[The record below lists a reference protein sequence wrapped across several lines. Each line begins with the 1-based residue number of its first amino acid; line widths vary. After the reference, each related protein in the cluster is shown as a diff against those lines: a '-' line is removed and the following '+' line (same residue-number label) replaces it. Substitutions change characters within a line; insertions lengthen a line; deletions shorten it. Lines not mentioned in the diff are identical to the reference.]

1 MIVSYPDFPLTFFIS
16 YALYPQLSYKIA
28 DIRLAQNGKLS
39 YRWALDH
46 MSILDKIKIKNVKK
60 KPLAGYRIGFCLHIT
75 KESSVLVMTAKQLG
89 ADIALCSANPL
100 SVQDD
105 IAAFLSSEGIN
116 TFGWRGE
123 TKREYDECIDSV
135 LKFQPNII
143 TDDGSDL
150 HIAANKA
157 KVKIFGGSEETT
169 SGVKRLKALE
179 RRRKLMYPVI
189 AVNDA
194 YTKHMFDNRYGTGQ
208 STLDGI
214 IRTTSLFIPGKQIVV
229 CGYGWVGKGVA
240 ARARGMGAI
249 VTITE
254 IDPIKAIEA
263 NMDGFN
269 VTRLYDIVSIGDIF
283 ITCTGQTNIIRK
295 EHIKKMKSGA
305 ILTNAGH
312 FDREID
318 IKYLYSQDKSPVAVR
333 SHVDCFNI
341 LDKKIYLVSKGRVVN
356 LVGAEGHPP
365 EVMALSFA
373 NQLLSIIYVSKN
385 YHKMQNKVYPVP
397 NEIDLSVAK
406 YALTAMNIKIDIMT
420 KTQRLY
426 LDEWK

>member
-1 MIVSYPDFPLTFFIS
+1 MV
-16 YALYPQLSYKIA
+16 
-28 DIRLAQNGKLS
+28 
-39 YRWALDH
+39 
-46 MSILDKIKIKNVKK
+46 ILDKIKIKNEKK

-75 KESSVLVMTAKQLG
+75 KETSVLVMAAKELG
-89 ADIALCSANPL
+89 ADVALCSANPL

-105 IAAFLSSEGIN
+105 IAAFLSSEGVT
-116 TFGWRGE
+116 TFAWRGE
-123 TKREYDECIDSV
+123 TKREYDACINSV
-135 LKFQPNII
+135 LKFRPNII

-150 HIAANKA
+150 HIAANKT

-169 SGVKRLKALE
+169 SGIKRLKALE
-179 RRRKLMYPVI
+179 RRKRLMYPVI

-208 STLDGI
+208 STIDGI
-214 IRTTSLFIPGKQIVV
+214 LRTTSLFLPGKQIIV

-240 ARARGMGAI
+240 ARTRGMGAI
-249 VTITE
+249 ITITE

-269 VTRLYDIVSIGDIF
+269 VKRLSDVVSIGDIF
-283 ITCTGQTNIIRK
+283 ITCTGQTHVIRE

-305 ILTNAGH
+305 ILANAGH
-312 FDREID
+312 FDIEID
-318 IKYLYSQDKSPVAVR
+318 TKYLYSQDKSPASVR
-333 SHVDCFNI
+333 ADIDCFNI
-341 LDKKIYLVSKGRVVN
+341 VGKKIYLISKGRVVN

-373 NQLLSIIYVSKN
+373 NQLLSIIFISKN
-385 YHKMQNKVYPVP
+385 YHKMENKIYNVP
-397 NEIDLSVAK
+397 REIDQSVAK
-406 YALTAMNIKIDIMT
+406 YALDSMNIEIDKMT

-426 LDEWK
+426 IDKWE

>member
-1 MIVSYPDFPLTFFIS
+1 LFS
-16 YALYPQLSYKIA
+16 KIA
-28 DIRLAQNGKLS
+28 DIRLAQKGKLS
-39 YRWALDH
+39 YQWASDH
-46 MSILDKIKIKNVKK
+46 MSILDKIKNKYEKK
-60 KPLAGYRIGFCLHIT
+60 KPLVGYRIGFCLHIT
-75 KESSVLVMTAKQLG
+75 KETSVLVMTAKQLG

-105 IAAFLSSEGIN
+105 IAAFLSSEGII
-116 TFGWRGE
+116 TFAWRGE
-123 TKREYDECIDSV
+123 TKREYDECIGSV

-157 KVKIFGGSEETT
+157 KAKIFGGSEETA

-179 RRRKLMYPVI
+179 RRKRLLYPVI

-208 STLDGI
+208 STIDGI
-214 IRTTSLFIPGKQIVV
+214 LRTTSLFIPGKQIVV

-249 VTITE
+249 VTVTE
-254 IDPIKAIEA
+254 INPIKAMEA

-269 VTRLYDIVSIGDIF
+269 VKRLYDAVSIGDIF
-283 ITCTGQTNIIRK
+283 ITCTGQTNVIRK
-295 EHIKKMKSGA
+295 EHIKKMKCGA

-318 IKYLYSQDKSPVAVR
+318 IKYLYSQDKSPVTVR
-333 SHVDCFNI
+333 TNIDCFKI
-341 LDKKIYLVSKGRVVN
+341 LGKKIYLVSKGRVVN

-373 NQLLSIIYVSKN
+373 NQIMSIIFLSKN
-385 YHKMQNKVYPVP
+385 YSKMDNKVYSVP
-397 NEIDLSVAK
+397 SEIDLSVAK
-406 YALTAMNIKIDIMT
+406 YALAAMNIEIDTMT
-420 KTQRLY
+420 DSQRLY
-426 LDEWK
+426 LDKWD

>member
-1 MIVSYPDFPLTFFIS
+1 MFS
-16 YALYPQLSYKIA
+16 KIA
-28 DIRLAQNGKLS
+28 DIRLAQKGKLS
-39 YRWALDH
+39 YQWASDH
-46 MSILDKIKIKNVKK
+46 MSILDKIKNKYEKK
-60 KPLAGYRIGFCLHIT
+60 KPLVGYRIGFCLHIT
-75 KESSVLVMTAKQLG
+75 KETSVLVMTAKQLG

-105 IAAFLSSEGIN
+105 IAAFLSSEGII
-116 TFGWRGE
+116 TFAWRGE
-123 TKREYDECIDSV
+123 TKREYDECIGSV

-157 KVKIFGGSEETT
+157 KAKIFGGSEETA

-179 RRRKLMYPVI
+179 RRKRLLYPVI

-208 STLDGI
+208 STIDGI
-214 IRTTSLFIPGKQIVV
+214 LRTTSLFIPGKQIVV

-249 VTITE
+249 VTVTE
-254 IDPIKAIEA
+254 INPIKAMEA

-269 VTRLYDIVSIGDIF
+269 VKRLYDAVSIGDIF
-283 ITCTGQTNIIRK
+283 ITCTGQTNVIRK
-295 EHIKKMKSGA
+295 EHIKKMKCGA

-318 IKYLYSQDKSPVAVR
+318 IKYLYSQDKSPVTVR
-333 SHVDCFNI
+333 TNIDCFKI
-341 LDKKIYLVSKGRVVN
+341 LGKKIYLVSKGRVVN

-373 NQLLSIIYVSKN
+373 NQIMSIIFLSKN
-385 YHKMQNKVYPVP
+385 YSKMDNKVYSVP
-397 NEIDLSVAK
+397 SEIDLSVAK
-406 YALTAMNIKIDIMT
+406 YALAAMNIEIDTMT
-420 KTQRLY
+420 DSQRLY
-426 LDEWK
+426 LDKWD

>member
-1 MIVSYPDFPLTFFIS
+1 MYPP
-16 YALYPQLSYKIA
+16 LSYKIA

-39 YRWALDH
+39 YQWARDH
-46 MSILDKIKIKNVKK
+46 MVILDKIKIKNEKK

-75 KESSVLVMTAKQLG
+75 KETSVLVMTAKELG
-89 ADIALCSANPL
+89 ADVALCSANPL

-105 IAAFLSSEGIN
+105 IAAFLSSEGIT
-116 TFGWRGE
+116 TFAWRGE
-123 TKREYDECIDSV
+123 TKREYDESINSV
-135 LKFQPNII
+135 LKFRPNII

-150 HIAANKA
+150 HIAANKT

-179 RRRKLMYPVI
+179 RRKRLMYPVI

-208 STLDGI
+208 STIDGI
-214 IRTTSLFIPGKQIVV
+214 LRTTSLFLPGKQIIV

-249 VTITE
+249 ITITE

-269 VTRLYDIVSIGDIF
+269 VKRLSDVVSIGDIF
-283 ITCTGQTNIIRK
+283 ITCTGQTHVIRE

-305 ILTNAGH
+305 ILANAGH
-312 FDREID
+312 FDIEID
-318 IKYLYSQDKSPVAVR
+318 TKYLYSQDKSPASVR
-333 SHVDCFNI
+333 ADIDCFNI
-341 LDKKIYLVSKGRVVN
+341 VGKKIYLISKGRVVN

-373 NQLLSIIYVSKN
+373 NQLLSIIFISKN
-385 YHKMQNKVYPVP
+385 YYNMENKIYNVP
-397 NEIDLSVAK
+397 REIDQSVAK
-406 YALTAMNIKIDIMT
+406 YALDSLNIEIDKMT

-426 LDEWK
+426 IDKWE

>member
-1 MIVSYPDFPLTFFIS
+1 MLFVVFS
-16 YALYPQLSYKIA
+16 LSYKIA
-28 DIRLAQNGKLS
+28 DIQLAQNGKLS
-39 YRWALDH
+39 YQWARDH
-46 MSILDKIKIKNVKK
+46 MVILDKIKIKNEKK

-75 KESSVLVMTAKQLG
+75 KETSVLVMAAKELG
-89 ADIALCSANPL
+89 ADVALCSANPL

-105 IAAFLSSEGIN
+105 IAAFLSSEGVT
-116 TFGWRGE
+116 TFAWRGE
-123 TKREYDECIDSV
+123 TKREYDACINSV
-135 LKFQPNII
+135 LKFRPNII

-150 HIAANKA
+150 HIAANKN

-179 RRRKLMYPVI
+179 RRKRLMYPVI

-208 STLDGI
+208 STIDGI
-214 IRTTSLFIPGKQIVV
+214 LRTTSLFLPGKQIIV

-240 ARARGMGAI
+240 ARTRGMGAI
-249 VTITE
+249 ITITE

-269 VTRLYDIVSIGDIF
+269 VKRLSDVVSIGDIF
-283 ITCTGQTNIIRK
+283 ITCTGQTHVIRE

-305 ILTNAGH
+305 ILANAGH
-312 FDREID
+312 FDIEID
-318 IKYLYSQDKSPVAVR
+318 TKYLYSQDKSPASVR
-333 SHVDCFNI
+333 ADIDCFNI
-341 LDKKIYLVSKGRVVN
+341 VGKKIYLISKGRVVN

-373 NQLLSIIYVSKN
+373 NQLLSIIFISKN
-385 YHKMQNKVYPVP
+385 YHKMENKIYNVP
-397 NEIDLSVAK
+397 REIDQSVAK
-406 YALTAMNIKIDIMT
+406 YALDSMNIEIDKMT

-426 LDEWK
+426 IDKWE

>member
-1 MIVSYPDFPLTFFIS
+1 MYSP
-16 YALYPQLSYKIA
+16 LSYKIA
-28 DIRLAQNGKLS
+28 DIQLAQNGKLS
-39 YRWALDH
+39 YQWARDH
-46 MSILDKIKIKNVKK
+46 MVILDKIKIKHEKK

-75 KESSVLVMTAKQLG
+75 KETSVLVMAAKELG
-89 ADIALCSANPL
+89 ADVALCSANPL

-105 IAAFLSSEGIN
+105 IAAFLSSEGVT
-116 TFGWRGE
+116 TFAWRGE
-123 TKREYDECIDSV
+123 TKREYDACINSV
-135 LKFQPNII
+135 LKFRPNII

-150 HIAANKA
+150 HIAANKT

-179 RRRKLMYPVI
+179 RRKRLMYPVI

-208 STLDGI
+208 STIDGI
-214 IRTTSLFIPGKQIVV
+214 LRTTSLFLPGKQIIV

-240 ARARGMGAI
+240 ARTRGMGAI
-249 VTITE
+249 ITITE

-269 VTRLYDIVSIGDIF
+269 VKRLSDVVSIGDIF
-283 ITCTGQTNIIRK
+283 ITCTGQTHVIRE

-305 ILTNAGH
+305 ILANAGH
-312 FDREID
+312 FDIEID
-318 IKYLYSQDKSPVAVR
+318 TKYLYSQDKSPASVR
-333 SHVDCFNI
+333 ADIDCFNI
-341 LDKKIYLVSKGRVVN
+341 VGKKIYLISKGRVVN

-373 NQLLSIIYVSKN
+373 NQLLSIIFISKN
-385 YHKMQNKVYPVP
+385 YHKMQNKIHNVP
-397 NEIDLSVAK
+397 REIDQSVAK
-406 YALTAMNIKIDIMT
+406 YALDSMNIEIDKMT

-426 LDEWK
+426 IDKWE

>member
-1 MIVSYPDFPLTFFIS
+1 MV
-16 YALYPQLSYKIA
+16 
-28 DIRLAQNGKLS
+28 
-39 YRWALDH
+39 
-46 MSILDKIKIKNVKK
+46 ILDKIKIKNEKK

-75 KESSVLVMTAKQLG
+75 KETSVLVMAAKELG
-89 ADIALCSANPL
+89 ADVALCSANPL

-105 IAAFLSSEGIN
+105 IAAFLSSEGVT
-116 TFGWRGE
+116 TFAWRGE
-123 TKREYDECIDSV
+123 TKREYDACINSV
-135 LKFQPNII
+135 LKFRPNII

-150 HIAANKA
+150 HIAANKT

-179 RRRKLMYPVI
+179 RRKRLMYPVI

-208 STLDGI
+208 STIDGI
-214 IRTTSLFIPGKQIVV
+214 LRTTSLFLPGKQIIV

-240 ARARGMGAI
+240 ARTRGMGAI
-249 VTITE
+249 ITITE

-269 VTRLYDIVSIGDIF
+269 VKRLSDVVSIGDIF
-283 ITCTGQTNIIRK
+283 ITCTGQTHVIRE

-305 ILTNAGH
+305 ILANAGH
-312 FDREID
+312 FDIEID
-318 IKYLYSQDKSPVAVR
+318 TKYLYSQDRSPASVR
-333 SHVDCFNI
+333 ADIDCFNI
-341 LDKKIYLVSKGRVVN
+341 VGKKIYLISKGRVVN

-373 NQLLSIIYVSKN
+373 NQLLSIIFISKN
-385 YHKMQNKVYPVP
+385 YHKMENKIYNVP
-397 NEIDLSVAK
+397 REIDQSVAK
-406 YALTAMNIKIDIMT
+406 YALDSMNIEIDKMT

-426 LDEWK
+426 IDKWE

>member
-1 MIVSYPDFPLTFFIS
+1 MLFVVSL
-16 YALYPQLSYKIA
+16 LSYKIA
-28 DIRLAQNGKLS
+28 DIELAQNGKLS
-39 YRWALDH
+39 YQWARDH
-46 MSILDKIKIKNVKK
+46 MVILDKIKIKNEKK

-75 KESSVLVMTAKQLG
+75 KETSVLVMTAKELG
-89 ADIALCSANPL
+89 ADVALCSANPL

-105 IAAFLSSEGIN
+105 IAAFLSSEGVT
-116 TFGWRGE
+116 TFAWRGE
-123 TKREYDECIDSV
+123 TKREYDACINSV
-135 LKFQPNII
+135 LKFRPNII

-150 HIAANKA
+150 HIAANKT

-179 RRRKLMYPVI
+179 RRKRLMYPVI

-208 STLDGI
+208 STIDGI
-214 IRTTSLFIPGKQIVV
+214 LRTTSLLLPGKQIIV

-240 ARARGMGAI
+240 ARTRGMGAI
-249 VTITE
+249 TTITE

-269 VTRLYDIVSIGDIF
+269 VKRLSDVVSIGDIF
-283 ITCTGQTNIIRK
+283 ITCTGQTHVIRE

-305 ILTNAGH
+305 ILANAGH
-312 FDREID
+312 FDIEID
-318 IKYLYSQDKSPVAVR
+318 TKYLYSQDKSPASVR
-333 SHVDCFNI
+333 ADIDCFNI
-341 LDKKIYLVSKGRVVN
+341 VGKKIYLISKGRVVN

-373 NQLLSIIYVSKN
+373 NQLLSIIFISEN
-385 YHKMQNKVYPVP
+385 YHKMENKIYNVP
-397 NEIDLSVAK
+397 REIDQSVAK
-406 YALTAMNIKIDIMT
+406 YALDSMNIEIDKMT

-426 LDEWK
+426 IDKWE

>member
-1 MIVSYPDFPLTFFIS
+1 MV
-16 YALYPQLSYKIA
+16 
-28 DIRLAQNGKLS
+28 
-39 YRWALDH
+39 
-46 MSILDKIKIKNVKK
+46 ILDKIKIKNEKK

-75 KESSVLVMTAKQLG
+75 KETSVLVMAAKELG
-89 ADIALCSANPL
+89 ADVALCSANPL

-105 IAAFLSSEGIN
+105 IAAFLSSEGVT
-116 TFGWRGE
+116 TFAWRGE
-123 TKREYDECIDSV
+123 TKREYDACINSV
-135 LKFQPNII
+135 LKFRPNII

-150 HIAANKA
+150 HIAANKT

-179 RRRKLMYPVI
+179 RRKRLMYPVI

-208 STLDGI
+208 STIDGI
-214 IRTTSLFIPGKQIVV
+214 LRTTSLFLPGKQIIV

-240 ARARGMGAI
+240 ARTRGMGAI
-249 VTITE
+249 ITITE

-269 VTRLYDIVSIGDIF
+269 VKRLSDVVSIGDIF
-283 ITCTGQTNIIRK
+283 ITCTGQTHVIRE

-305 ILTNAGH
+305 ILANAGH
-312 FDREID
+312 FDIEID
-318 IKYLYSQDKSPVAVR
+318 TKYLYSQDKSPASVR
-333 SHVDCFNI
+333 ADIDCFNI
-341 LDKKIYLVSKGRVVN
+341 VGKKIYLISKGRVVN

-373 NQLLSIIYVSKN
+373 NQLLSIIFISKN
-385 YHKMQNKVYPVP
+385 YHKMENKIYNVP
-397 NEIDLSVAK
+397 TEIDQSVAK
-406 YALTAMNIKIDIMT
+406 YALDSMNIEIDKMT

-426 LDEWK
+426 IDKWE

>member
-1 MIVSYPDFPLTFFIS
+1 
-16 YALYPQLSYKIA
+16 LSSKIE

-39 YRWALDH
+39 YQWASDH
-46 MSILDKIKIKNVKK
+46 MSILDKIKNKYEKK

-75 KESSVLVMTAKQLG
+75 KETSVLVMTAKQLG

-105 IAAFLSSEGIN
+105 IAAFLSSEGII
-116 TFGWRGE
+116 TFAWRGE
-123 TKREYDECIDSV
+123 TKREYDECIGSV

-157 KVKIFGGSEETT
+157 KAKIFGGSEETA

-179 RRRKLMYPVI
+179 RRKRLLYPVI

-208 STLDGI
+208 STIDGI
-214 IRTTSLFIPGKQIVV
+214 LRTTSLFIPGKQIIV

-249 VTITE
+249 VTVTE
-254 IDPIKAIEA
+254 INPIKAIEA

-269 VTRLYDIVSIGDIF
+269 VKRLYDAVSIGDIF
-283 ITCTGQTNIIRK
+283 ITCTGQTNVIRK
-295 EHIKKMKSGA
+295 EHIKKMKCGA

-318 IKYLYSQDKSPVAVR
+318 IKYLHSQDKSPVTVR
-333 SHVDCFNI
+333 TNIDCFKI
-341 LDKKIYLVSKGRVVN
+341 LGKKIYLVSKGRVVN

-373 NQLLSIIYVSKN
+373 NQIMSIIFLSKN
-385 YHKMQNKVYPVP
+385 YSKMDNKVYSVP
-397 NEIDLSVAK
+397 SEIDLSVAR
-406 YALTAMNIKIDIMT
+406 YALAAMNIEIDTMT
-420 KTQRLY
+420 DSQRLY
-426 LDEWK
+426 LDKWD

>member
-1 MIVSYPDFPLTFFIS
+1 MLFVVSL
-16 YALYPQLSYKIA
+16 LSYKIA
-28 DIRLAQNGKLS
+28 DIELAQNGKLS
-39 YRWALDH
+39 YQWARDH
-46 MSILDKIKIKNVKK
+46 MVILDKIKIKNEKK

-75 KESSVLVMTAKQLG
+75 KETSVLVMTAKELG
-89 ADIALCSANPL
+89 ADVALCSANPL

-105 IAAFLSSEGIN
+105 IAAFLSSEGVT
-116 TFGWRGE
+116 TFAWRGE
-123 TKREYDECIDSV
+123 TKREYDACINSV
-135 LKFQPNII
+135 LKFRPNII

-150 HIAANKA
+150 HIAANKT

-169 SGVKRLKALE
+169 SGVKRLRALE
-179 RRRKLMYPVI
+179 MRKRLMYPVI

-208 STLDGI
+208 STIDGI
-214 IRTTSLFIPGKQIVV
+214 LRTTSLLLPGKQIIV

-240 ARARGMGAI
+240 ARTRGMGAI
-249 VTITE
+249 TTITE

-269 VTRLYDIVSIGDIF
+269 VKRLSDVVSIGDIF
-283 ITCTGQTNIIRK
+283 ITCTGQTHVIRE

-305 ILTNAGH
+305 ILANAAH
-312 FDREID
+312 FDIEID
-318 IKYLYSQDKSPVAVR
+318 TTYLYSQDKSPASVR
-333 SHVDCFNI
+333 ADVDCFNI
-341 LDKKIYLVSKGRVVN
+341 VGKKIYLISKGRVVN

-373 NQLLSIIYVSKN
+373 NQLLSIIFISEN
-385 YHKMQNKVYPVP
+385 YHKMENKIYNVP
-397 NEIDLSVAK
+397 REIDQSVAK
-406 YALTAMNIKIDIMT
+406 YALDSMNIEIDKMT

-426 LDEWK
+426 IDKWE